1 MAVGVSSRPGGDRVT
16 NGHVCYVLDSVRI
29 WSDCRQEPQ
38 HRINV
43 QPSDGAV
50 GAPTGRRPKIMMIED
65 DQDLVAMCDAYL
77 TRAGFQV
84 ATAAAASSALTCL
97 AQQAFDLV
105 VLDLGLPDGDGLDLL
120 RTLRQG
126 DTMLPVIVVTGR
138 GEEADRVVGLELG
151 ADDYL
156 VKPFFVRELVAR
168 IRAVLRRI
176 GNDAAAAA
184 VIHLGGLVI
193 DTDAHVIRAAG
204 EPIELTPREY
214 TLLEFL
220 ATTPG
225 RVYSREQLLANVW
238 ESSAEW
244 QAQATVDEHVYRIR
258 RKLTSA
264 DVRSPKITTVRG
276 FGYRLDP

>member
-1 MAVGVSSRPGGDRVT
+1 
-16 NGHVCYVLDSVRI
+16 
-29 WSDCRQEPQ
+29 
-38 HRINV
+38 V
-43 QPSDGAV
+43 QPSDGSV
-50 GAPTGRRPKIMMIED
+50 GVATGRRPKIMMIED
-65 DQDLVAMCDAYL
+65 DHDLVAMCDAYL
-77 TRAGFQV
+77 TRAGFEV
-84 ATAAAASSALTCL
+84 AVAADGRSALTCVD
-97 AQQAFDLV
+97 QQRFDLV
-105 VLDLGLPDGDGLDLL
+105 VLDLGLPDGDGLDVL

-126 DTMLPVIVVTGR
+126 DTMIPVIVVTGR

-156 VKPFFVRELVAR
+156 VKPFFLRELVAR

-176 GNDAAAAA
+176 GNDPAAAA

-238 ESSAEW
+238 ESSVEW

-258 RKLTSA
+258 RKLTVA
-264 DVRSPKITTVRG
+264 GVRSPKITTVRG

>member
-1 MAVGVSSRPGGDRVT
+1 V
-16 NGHVCYVLDSVRI
+16 
-29 WSDCRQEPQ
+29 EPA
-38 HRINV
+38 
-43 QPSDGAV
+43 DGSV
-50 GAPTGRRPKIMMIED
+50 GAATGRRPKIMLIED
-65 DQDLVAMCDAYL
+65 DRDLVAMCDAYL
-77 TRAGFQV
+77 TRSGFVVEV
-84 ATAAAASSALTCL
+84 AADARTAHTTLSG
-97 AQQAFDLV
+97 QRVDLV

-120 RTLRQG
+120 RSLRQG
-126 DTMLPVIVVTGR
+126 DSAALPVIVVTGR

-156 VKPFFVRELVAR
+156 VKPFFLRELVAR
-168 IRAVLRRI
+168 IRAVLRRS
-176 GNDAAAAA
+176 GTEVPSPT

-193 DTDAHVIRAAG
+193 DTGAHVIRAAG

-238 ESSAEW
+238 ESSVQW
-244 QAQATVDEHVYRIR
+244 QAPATVDEHVYRIR
-258 RKLTSA
+258 RKLTNA
-264 DVRSPKITTVRG
+264 GVRVPRITTVRG

>member
-1 MAVGVSSRPGGDRVT
+1 
-16 NGHVCYVLDSVRI
+16 
-29 WSDCRQEPQ
+29 
-38 HRINV
+38 
-43 QPSDGAV
+43 
-50 GAPTGRRPKIMMIED
+50 MMIED

-84 ATAAAASSALTCL
+84 ATASAGSSALACL
-97 AQQAFDLV
+97 EQQPFDLV

-120 RTLRQG
+120 RTLRQR

-176 GNDAAAAA
+176 GNDEAAAA

-238 ESSAEW
+238 ASSAQW

-264 DVRSPKITTVRG
+264 GVRSPKITTVRG

>member
-1 MAVGVSSRPGGDRVT
+1 VEA
-16 NGHVCYVLDSVRI
+16 
-29 WSDCRQEPQ
+29 SDT
-38 HRINV
+38 
-43 QPSDGAV
+43 V
-50 GAPTGRRPKIMMIED
+50 GAPTGRRSKIMLIED
-65 DQDLVAMCDAYL
+65 DEDLVAMSDAYL
-77 TRAGFQV
+77 TRAGFHVTV
-84 ATAAAASSALTCL
+84 AANARSALAEL
-97 AQQAFDLV
+97 AARAPDLA

-126 DTMLPVIVVTGR
+126 AVTLPVIVVTGR

-156 VKPFFVRELVAR
+156 VKPFSLRELVAR
-168 IRAVLRRI
+168 IRAVLRRA
-176 GNDAAAAA
+176 GSEAPLPT

-225 RVYSREQLLANVW
+225 RVYSRDQLLSNVW
-238 ESSAEW
+238 ESSPEW
-244 QAQATVDEHVYRIR
+244 QAPSTVDEHVYRIR
-258 RKLTSA
+258 RKLA
-264 DVRSPKITTVRG
+264 VAGVQAPKITTVRG